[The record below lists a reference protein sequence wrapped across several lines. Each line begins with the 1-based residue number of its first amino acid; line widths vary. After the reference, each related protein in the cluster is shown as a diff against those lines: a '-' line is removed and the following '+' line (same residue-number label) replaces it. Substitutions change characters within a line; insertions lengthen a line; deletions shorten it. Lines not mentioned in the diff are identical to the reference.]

1 MSYGVIGISHPSLR
15 VIRKAQQFKELHVYD
30 KNSTPLKCFRKV
42 KSHPS
47 VADLTLHMS
56 GPRTIATFGVDEEE
70 SERTISQLLEWCD
83 KEDTIVNMS
92 NEKYT
97 NAEKY
102 AELCEIKGIHYLDA
116 AMSNKMVIVDGK
128 PEIFQAQELFF
139 RMFADEIVYAG
150 DEHGYT
156 QFLHMIHENMEC
168 ALFQAY
174 ADMYAYCNQD
184 QSITCTLNEARKMD
198 IDGPVLKTSISRLY
212 NSYKYE
218 DMAHINDKS
227 IWCAMHALDSHIP
240 TPVLQTSLNAR
251 MTSRYMKLVDTKQ
264 CFNKFFDRLV
274 ALQTLRFVY
283 AMVYHEGM
291 QLSPKIKECIKGST
305 LECSMFIDSNSFDIM
320 NDSIA
325 YARTFVM
332 HCAHA
337 GIPCPVVQAAVCQ
350 YDFLH
355 QTKTSM
361 NFIASLRR

>member
-1 MSYGVIGISHPSLR
+1 MSYGVVGISHPSLR
-15 VIRKAQQFKELHVYD
+15 VIRKVQQFKELHVHD
-30 KNSTPLKCFRKV
+30 KNSTPLSCFKKV
-42 KSHPS
+42 KTHPS
-47 VADLTLHMS
+47 VADLSLHMS
-56 GPRTIATFGVDEEE
+56 GPRTIATFMKDHEE
-70 SERTISQLLEWCD
+70 SERTIHQLIDWCD
-83 KEDTIVNMS
+83 KEDTIVNIS

-97 NAEKY
+97 YSKKY
-102 AELCEIKGIHYLDA
+102 HEMCKQKGIHYMDA
-116 AMSNKMVIVDGK
+116 GMSNKMIMLSGK
-128 PEIFQAQELFF
+128 KELFDAQELFF
-139 RMFADEIVYAG
+139 RMFSDEIVYAG
-150 DEHGYT
+150 EEPGSA
-156 QFLHMIHENMEC
+156 QFIHMIHENMEC

-174 ADMYAYCNQD
+174 ADMYGYCNQD
-184 QSITCTLNEARKMD
+184 KSITYTLNEARNMD
-198 IDGPVLKTSISRLY
+198 INGPILKTSISRLY
-212 NSYKYE
+212 NSYKYD

-227 IWCAMHALDSHIP
+227 IWCSTHALGSHIP

-264 CFNKFFDRLV
+264 CFNKFFDRIV

-291 QLSPKIKECIKGST
+291 QLSPKVKGCIKGST
-305 LECSMFIDSNSFDIM
+305 LECPMFTDINTFDVMDDSVT
-320 NDSIA
+320 